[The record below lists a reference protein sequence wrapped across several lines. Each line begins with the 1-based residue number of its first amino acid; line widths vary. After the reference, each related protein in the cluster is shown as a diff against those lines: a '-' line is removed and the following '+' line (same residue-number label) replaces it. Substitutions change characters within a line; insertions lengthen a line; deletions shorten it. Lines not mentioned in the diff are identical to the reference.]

1 MNALITDFYGM
12 RMATC
17 SSDLKINVFDYNGET
32 QSWIP
37 NASWKAHDAAV
48 LRVVPTVTLLT
59 TGELGTSKA
68 RPNYRVLLTRSNCQ
82 NLAGTVEWYVQSI
95 ILC

>member
-1 MNALITDFYGM
+1 
-12 RMATC
+12 MATC
-17 SSDLKINVFDYNGET
+17 SSDFKINVSDYNSET

-37 NASWKAHDAAV
+37 TASWKAHDAAV
-48 LRVVPTVTLLT
+48 LRVDSTVTLLT

-68 RPNYRVLLTRSNCQ
+68 WPNYRVLLTRSNRQ
-82 NLAGTVEWYVQSI
+82 NLAGTVEWHAQP